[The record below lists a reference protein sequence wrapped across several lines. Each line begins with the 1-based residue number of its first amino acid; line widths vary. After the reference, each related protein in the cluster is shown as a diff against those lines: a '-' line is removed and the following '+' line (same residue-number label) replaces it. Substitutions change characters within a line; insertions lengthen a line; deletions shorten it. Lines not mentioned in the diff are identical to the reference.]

1 MRRLFLATAVT
12 VALLP
17 PTVRAGAPAAEPF
30 FDDSVVHRVD
40 LLINSRDWESLTVN
54 YLDNTYYPADF
65 KWRDQTVRNV
75 GIRSRGTGSRSGVKP
90 GLRVDFNH
98 YKASQTFL
106 GTLKQFIL
114 RNQTQDASNMH
125 ERLSML
131 LYQRL
136 GVLAP
141 REAFTTVYVN
151 GDYEGLYTIVENPD
165 TQMTDRMFGDSDG
178 NVYKY
183 DYNAGDAPW
192 YFTYEGDDPATYVP
206 HPFKPETNE
215 NDPHPEPIRDFF
227 RSVGSDSD
235 AAFPVNITRWISWD
249 NFAKHIA
256 VENFVAD
263 QDGFNGEYGVNNFY
277 LYRWTNSSRLTFI
290 PWDKS
295 EAFKNSADQPIF
307 HNFLDGDPSRRNRL
321 SSRAMGI
328 DEARNIYLDT
338 LLAAAKSAS
347 AADPDNPS
355 DARGWME
362 REIDREYAQIKDLVY
377 ADAKKPF
384 SNDEFEQAVQSL
396 RAFARTR
403 PANVTTQV
411 ANFRSGR

>member
-1 MRRLFLATAVT
+1 MRRFVPLVVAAVAVT
-12 VALLP
+12 TL
-17 PTVRAGAPAAEPF
+17 TIHAGAPAAPEF
-30 FDDSVVHRVD
+30 FDDSIVHRID
-40 LLINSRDWESLTVN
+40 LQINARDWQSLTDN

-65 KWRDQTVRNV
+65 KWRDQTVRNI

-98 YKASQTFL
+98 YSPTQTLL
-106 GTLKQFIL
+106 GSLKQFIL

-125 ERLSML
+125 ERISML

-136 GVLAP
+136 GAP
-141 REAFTTVYVN
+141 ALREAFATLYVR
-151 GDYEGLYTIVENPD
+151 GDYAGLYTIVENPD
-165 TQMTDRMFGDSDG
+165 DQMTDRLFGDSNG

-183 DYNAGDAPW
+183 DYNAGDQPW
-192 YFTYEGDDPATYVP
+192 YFTYQGNDPATYVP

-215 NDPHPEPIRDFF
+215 TDPHPEPIRDFVQ
-227 RSVGSDSD
+227 SVGTDSD
-235 AAFPVNITRWISWD
+235 AAFPLRVTQWISWE

-277 LYRWTNSSRLTFI
+277 LYRWTNASKLTFI

-295 EAFKNSADQPIF
+295 EAFKNPSDQGIF
-307 HNFLDGDPSRRNRL
+307 HNFLDGDPSKRNHL
-321 SSRAMGI
+321 SARAMTI
-328 DEARNIYLDT
+328 DEARNLYLDT
-338 LLAAAKSAS
+338 LVAAANATSELDAQ
-347 AADPDNPS
+347 NPS
-355 DARGWME
+355 DTRGWME
-362 REIDREYAQIKDLVY
+362 REIDREYAQIKDYVY

-384 SNDEFEQAVQSL
+384 SNDDFEQAVASL

-403 PANVTTQV
+403 PANVISQV
-411 ANFRSGR
+411 NAFRSGR